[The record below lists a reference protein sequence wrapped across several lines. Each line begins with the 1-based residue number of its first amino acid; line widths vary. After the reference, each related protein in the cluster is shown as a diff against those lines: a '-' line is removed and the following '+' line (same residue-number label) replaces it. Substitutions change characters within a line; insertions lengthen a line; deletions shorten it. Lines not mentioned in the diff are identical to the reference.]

1 MQLVA
6 AFALTVVLRAG
17 LDAGTGQASAEA
29 ELEALLA
36 TATPTSPPA
45 EVLVVLEGPDSTVYR
60 LEEVTVQLDG
70 TATPFST
77 VADAG
82 PTSALPTDVDAGPS
96 FPLGTV
102 LDAGPVFSLSGF
114 ADAGLPPTAS
124 ANVDAGPSSTGT
136 QISDGDHVVS
146 ARLVYRGQPTGPYP
160 WQQGP
165 RWVLPARVAFTASRG
180 LRFNIRLA
188 VEMNL
193 QAPAAQ
199 RLVLHS
205 NVEPVMLLAIDDA
218 PLPPPPRPQLPPVP
232 TAVTASV
239 VLPVE
244 TPATPPAAAK
254 KKPKKKAA
262 RARQATGA
270 VPVAAKTSKAAA
282 AGTSGGTAE
291 TLEEAT
297 ARLRS
302 ALAAPGDA
310 GALPAATVPH

>member
-1 MQLVA
+1 VQLVA
-6 AFALTVVLRAG
+6 AFALSVVLRAG

-36 TATPTSPPA
+36 TATPKSPPA

-70 TATPFST
+70 TPTPFST
-77 VADAG
+77 AADGGA
-82 PTSALPTDVDAGPS
+82 TSALLTDVDGGLPFALATVVDAGAG
-96 FPLGTV
+96 FPLS
-102 LDAGPVFSLSGF
+102 SLTDG
-114 ADAGLPPTAS
+114 GLPPTAA

-136 QISDGDHVVS
+136 PISDGEHVVS

-165 RWVLPARVAFTASRG
+165 RWVLPARVAFQASHG
-180 LRFNIRLA
+180 LRFNVRLV

-205 NVEPVMLLAIDDA
+205 DVEPEMLLAVDDA
-218 PLPPPPRPQLPPVP
+218 PLPPPPRPRLPPVP
-232 TAVTASV
+232 TTVAASMAT
-239 VLPVE
+239 PVA
-244 TPATPPAAAK
+244 TPATPPPAPAAK
-254 KKPKKKAA
+254 KRPKKKVA
-262 RARQATGA
+262 RASQPTGA
-270 VPVAAKTSKAAA
+270 VPVAAKTSKSDA
-282 AGTSGGTAE
+282 
-291 TLEEAT
+291 LEEAT

-302 ALAAPGDA
+302 ALAAPADA